1 MNGNQVVLPVPGGYN
16 PMKGA
21 PEPGKGGKKGGSPV
35 NGSDMYKL
43 KTTVQTLEASLSKK
57 NKEIIELKKSRNDD
71 DNSFQ
76 NLGNFLLFIF
86 SSIRQVFIRFLTFNF
101 VVYKFTNCQVQNLL
115 GKI

>member
-1 MNGNQVVLPVPGGYN
+1 
-16 PMKGA
+16 MKGA
-21 PEPGKGGKKGGSPV
+21 PEQGKGKKGGSPV

-76 NLGNFLLFIF
+76 NLGNFLLFIY
-86 SSIRQVFIRFLTFNF
+86 FLYCCKKSFYEN
-101 VVYKFTNCQVQNLL
+101 
-115 GKI
+115 

>member
-1 MNGNQVVLPVPGGYN
+1 
-16 PMKGA
+16 MKGA
-21 PEPGKGGKKGGSPV
+21 PEQGKAGKKGGSPV

-76 NLGNFLLFIF
+76 NLGNFLLLFFNIP
-86 SSIRQVFIRFLTFNF
+86 IRKVFMKFVYYKRFLYVKSSKALNVEESTLILHIHKILIFNN
-101 VVYKFTNCQVQNLL
+101 T
-115 GKI
+115 

>member
-1 MNGNQVVLPVPGGYN
+1 
-16 PMKGA
+16 MKGA
-21 PEPGKGGKKGGSPV
+21 PEQGKAGKKGGSPV

-76 NLGNFLLFIF
+76 NLGNFLLLFFDIP
-86 SSIRQVFIRFLTFNF
+86 IRKVFMKFLTLNF
-101 VVYKFTNCQVQNLL
+101 LVFQIVRDKICLGRLNCYSSN
-115 GKI
+115 

>member
-1 MNGNQVVLPVPGGYN
+1 MVLPVPGGYN

-21 PEPGKGGKKGGSPV
+21 PEQGKAGKKGGSPV

-76 NLGNFLLFIF
+76 NLGNFLLFF
-86 SSIRQVFIRFLTFNF
+86 FPIRKVFMKFLTLNF
-101 VVYKFTNCQVQNLL
+101 LVYRFPNCQRQNLF
-115 GKI
+115 GKIELLFRT

>member
-76 NLGNFLLFIF
+76 NLGNFLLLFF
-86 SSIRQVFIRFLTFNF
+86 FPMRKVFMKFLISNF
-101 VVYKFTNCQVQNLL
+101 
-115 GKI
+115 

>member
-21 PEPGKGGKKGGSPV
+21 PEQGKGGKKSGSPV

-76 NLGNFLLFIF
+76 NLGNFLLFIY
-86 SSIRQVFIRFLTFNF
+86 FLYCCKKSFHENWI
-101 VVYKFTNCQVQNLL
+101 V
-115 GKI
+115 I

>member
-16 PMKGA
+16 PMKGG
-21 PEPGKGGKKGGSPV
+21 EPGKAGKKGGSPV
-35 NGSDMYKL
+35 NVGDMYKL

-76 NLGNFLLFIF
+76 NLGNFLLFF
-86 SSIRQVFIRFLTFNF
+86 SCKN
-101 VVYKFTNCQVQNLL
+101 
-115 GKI
+115 